1 MVQHALKAA
10 QILEKEGIE
19 AEVVNMR
26 FVKPID
32 ADLIGELANRFEY
45 LLTVEDNSRV
55 GGFGS
60 AVSEVL
66 AAKGH
71 KHITLRIHGIPDR
84 FVDHGTPDELY
95 RDVKLDA
102 QGIADVASEFLHSQ
116 HAVLARTV
124 GAIAN

>member
-1 MVQHALKAA
+1 
-10 QILEKEGIE
+10 
-19 AEVVNMR
+19 VVNMR

-32 ADLIGELANRFEY
+32 AELIEELTNRFEY

-66 AAKGH
+66 SARPRKNI
-71 KHITLRIHGIPDR
+71 KLRILGIPDR
-84 FVDHGTPDELY
+84 FIDHGTPDELY

-116 HAVLARTV
+116 HAVLTRTA